1 MALILVID
9 DQDSI
14 RRVVRRALEQDGHE
28 VFDAS
33 DGEIGMEILE
43 SQSFD
48 IVITDIFMPGQDGIV
63 TLRQI
68 SKRFPA
74 VKVIVISGGDS
85 SGLLDLRQDAE
96 LLGAI
101 KSLQKPFNAR
111 EIIDGVRGVLKPKE
125 SGERGGLRSSRGRT
139 RTCDLA

>member
-1 MALILVID
+1 MARILVID
-9 DQDSI
+9 DQEPI

-28 VFDAS
+28 VLDAS

-68 SKRFPA
+68 RKRFPA
-74 VKVIVISGGDS
+74 AKVIVISGGDS
-85 SGLLDLRQDAE
+85 SGLLDLRQHAE
-96 LLGAI
+96 LRRAI
-101 KSLQKPFNAR
+101 KSLQKPFKAR
-111 EIIDGVRGVLKPKE
+111 ELTAVIRD
-125 SGERGGLRSSRGRT
+125 
-139 RTCDLA
+139 

>member
-1 MALILVID
+1 VARILVID
-9 DQDSI
+9 DQEPI

-68 SKRFPA
+68 RKRFPT

-85 SGLLDLRQDAE
+85 SGMLDLRQDAE

-101 KSLQKPFNAR
+101 KSLQKPFNAG
-111 EIIDGVRGVLKPKE
+111 EIIDVVRDVLKRKE
-125 SGERGGLRSSRGRT
+125 SGDRDG
-139 RTCDLA
+139 

>member
-1 MALILVID
+1 MARILVID
-9 DQDSI
+9 DQEPI

-33 DGEIGMEILE
+33 DGELGMEILE

-48 IVITDIFMPGQDGIV
+48 VVSTDIFMPGQDGIV

-68 SKRFPA
+68 RKRFPTI
-74 VKVIVISGGDS
+74 KVIVISGGDS
-85 SGLLDLRQDAE
+85 TGMMDLREDAE
-96 LLGAI
+96 LLGAV

-111 EIIDGVRGVLKPKE
+111 EIMDLVREVVG
-125 SGERGGLRSSRGRT
+125 S
-139 RTCDLA
+139 

>member
-1 MALILVID
+1 MARILVID

-33 DGEIGMEILE
+33 DGELGMEILE
-43 SQSFD
+43 SHSFD

-63 TLRQI
+63 TLRQVR
-68 SKRFPA
+68 KRFPE

-85 SGLLDLRQDAE
+85 TGMMDLRQDAE
-96 LLGAI
+96 LLGAVT
-101 KSLQKPFNAR
+101 SLQKPFNAR
-111 EIIDGVRGVLKPKE
+111 EIMDLVRSVLG
-125 SGERGGLRSSRGRT
+125 S
-139 RTCDLA
+139 